1 MNTKQLINARDKN
14 LNVGDIVYY
23 NLFGENLTCRV
34 IKVLC
39 VSDTMN
45 EYVIENVS
53 NGAKLGTFCNFELR
67 ILGSKKR
74 VK

>member
-1 MNTKQLINARDKN
+1 MNTKQLINARNKN

-23 NLFGENLTCRV
+23 KLFGEGLTCRV
-34 IKVLC
+34 IKVLS

-53 NGAKLGTFCNFELR
+53 NGAKLGTFCNFELE
-67 ILGSKKR
+67 INKD
-74 VK
+74 